1 MSYRGEDLDLRTPQM
16 GHRPAIEHG
25 TDGGLRGRGYG
36 SRSEPIWVDETVLAC
51 CNLAYDLAVTHRSG
65 EVRIEHLVYALTRID
80 AAAEALESRG
90 VRVAALRREMG
101 SIVASDIPIGLP
113 NGKGTPRRSEEME
126 FVLRDAADLAQRR
139 NQPANIDDLVIVL
152 VDSTRELSGLM
163 HIRRHLGSRSPLD
176 RADYEP
182 LTRPRETA
190 LRPAYVPASP
200 PVPAYEPRAWS
211 EPLATSGSRTDAVQN
226 SRIEML
232 EQAVRSLSADLGN
245 ERKTMNTLLLDIQR
259 DVGSRRDEDGRLGGG
274 VIDRLASIEHAI
286 EKRLSELSRSWTVLN
301 DRLQMLESAVHKQR
315 PDGVELVALHDRL
328 TGLERIL
335 QVSTGDGNRHWSTLA
350 DRLKGIEAT
359 LHARASGG
367 TVELGPLSDRFDTIE
382 QVLLERAS
390 DATAEAARMAERL
403 KAIEDA
409 QAAQKTQAMALSSGI
424 AAEVSKLAATLA
436 QQPAGER
443 LLPAM
448 TERFQVLA
456 AMIERQRSELST
468 SLVTPVGERLAA
480 IGTAVDSRQVETT
493 RAVSTLAERVAAIE
507 RSMTGYVQKV
517 SEQATAYDQDLNE
530 IQDALIKLGT
540 HQATI
545 SGGLDQWRQQAS
557 EIGIISNR
565 LAAIERLS
573 SRPAQMIEQLSERV
587 DTMYRLTAE
596 KIEKRNAFYYWL
608 FGTNS
613 WITASWPQKR
623 SGGQTLATQ
632 QVKPATPP
640 ATTPRA

>member
-1 MSYRGEDLDLRTPQM
+1 
-16 GHRPAIEHG
+16 
-25 TDGGLRGRGYG
+25 
-36 SRSEPIWVDETVLAC
+36 
-51 CNLAYDLAVTHRSG
+51 
-65 EVRIEHLVYALTRID
+65 
-80 AAAEALESRG
+80 
-90 VRVAALRREMG
+90 
-101 SIVASDIPIGLP
+101 
-113 NGKGTPRRSEEME
+113 
-126 FVLRDAADLAQRR
+126 
-139 NQPANIDDLVIVL
+139 
-152 VDSTRELSGLM
+152 
-163 HIRRHLGSRSPLD
+163 
-176 RADYEP
+176 
-182 LTRPRETA
+182 
-190 LRPAYVPASP
+190 
-200 PVPAYEPRAWS
+200 
-211 EPLATSGSRTDAVQN
+211 
-226 SRIEML
+226 
-232 EQAVRSLSADLGN
+232 
-245 ERKTMNTLLLDIQR
+245 
-259 DVGSRRDEDGRLGGG
+259 
-274 VIDRLASIEHAI
+274 
-286 EKRLSELSRSWTVLN
+286 
-301 DRLQMLESAVHKQR
+301 
-315 PDGVELVALHDRL
+315 
-328 TGLERIL
+328 
-335 QVSTGDGNRHWSTLA
+335 
-350 DRLKGIEAT
+350 
-359 LHARASGG
+359 
-367 TVELGPLSDRFDTIE
+367 
-382 QVLLERAS
+382 
-390 DATAEAARMAERL
+390 
-403 KAIEDA
+403 
-409 QAAQKTQAMALSSGI
+409 MALSSGI